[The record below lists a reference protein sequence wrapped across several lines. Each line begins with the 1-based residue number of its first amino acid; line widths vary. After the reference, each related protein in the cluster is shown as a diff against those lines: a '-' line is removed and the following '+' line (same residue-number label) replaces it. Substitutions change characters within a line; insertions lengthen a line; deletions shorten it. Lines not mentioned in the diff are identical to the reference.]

1 MEIEGILCA
10 RGGGGLKRRPVDRFF
25 YEHVGGVEP
34 DDWKVG
40 DGFERIE
47 TAAISRRER
56 EKGVNE
62 GCCFCCCA
70 KIMRTGPFCDRAAAR
85 AVEGVIQIGTEK
97 VSI

>member
-1 MEIEGILCA
+1 MEPTLAVSDFG
-10 RGGGGLKRRPVDRFF
+10 RLKRLPVDGFF
-25 YEHVGGVEP
+25 YKHVRGVAP
-34 DDWKVG
+34 DDWTVG

-56 EKGVNE
+56 EKGANE

-85 AVEGVIQIGTEK
+85 AVEGVIQIGTEI